1 MGKKILKDETSLYT
15 GKSIVLTTQH
25 EKSKVIAPVFART
38 LGATVV
44 EYNTDTDKLGTFS
57 GEIERKGNALD
68 CAKIKCEFG
77 MDATGQDYG
86 LSSEGSFGPHPY
98 IPFLP
103 CNNEILYFIDRKRNF
118 HLHLSYLSE
127 KTNYNMQLIDSIEEL
142 QIFAKK
148 ALFPSHALIMRT
160 DNKENKNDIL
170 KGINTQEK
178 LDSAFKHLMNCSDS
192 GKVWIE
198 TDMRAH
204 MNPSRMKVIEQVAK
218 ELAKRLAILCAA
230 CKSPGWG
237 KMSIEKG
244 LECSWCQRPTDLMK
258 LEIYGCIQC
267 DYKEKMPRPDNL
279 HKANPADC
287 SYCNP

>member
-1 MGKKILKDETSLYT
+1 MGKKILKYEKSLYA
-15 GKSIVLTTQH
+15 GKSIILTTQH
-25 EKSKVIAPVFART
+25 EKSNAIAPVFARI
-38 LGATVV
+38 LEATVV

-68 CAKIKCEFG
+68 CAKIKCELG
-77 MDATGQDYG
+77 IDATDQDYG
-86 LSSEGSFGPHPY
+86 LSSEGSFGQHPY

-127 KTNYNMQLIDSIEEL
+127 KTNYNMQSIGSIEEL

-160 DNKENKNDIL
+160 DNKENKNFIV
-170 KGINTQEK
+170 KGINRQDK
-178 LDSAFKHLMNCSDS
+178 LDSTFKELMNSSDN
-192 GKVWIE
+192 GKVWVE

-218 ELAKRLAILCAA
+218 ELANRLAMLCAK

-244 LECSWCQRPTDLMK
+244 LECSWCQRATDLMK
-258 LEIYGCIQC
+258 SEIYGCIQC
-267 DYKEKMPRPDNL
+267 DHKEKMPRADKL
-279 HKANPADC
+279 RKANPADC